1 MSNFK
6 ATHVIMTQAN
16 KAGTNGVL
24 HCFKFGTEVMWVKA
38 QHGYIKV
45 VNANG
50 SLQFV
55 QLSDLR
61 VATEN
66 V

>member
-1 MSNFK
+1 MNNFK
-6 ATHVIMTQAN
+6 HTHVIMTELD
-16 KAGTNGVL
+16 KAETNGVK
-24 HCFKFGTEVMWVKA
+24 HFFKFGTEVVWVKA
-38 QHGYIKV
+38 HHGFVEV

-50 SLQFV
+50 SKQFV

-61 VATEN
+61 VATEY